1 VTGAAALV
9 RVDMSPMKPNSD
21 MRRESV
27 RLSLTCR
34 CATDAQRA
42 IAGKPI
48 TEFVTTLAPIVHI
61 NDQQRNVAR
70 RPILKKRA

>member
-9 RVDMSPMKPNSD
+9 RVDMSPMKPDSD

-34 CATDAQRA
+34 CATGGG
-42 IAGKPI
+42 AGGRRKDCPI
-48 TEFVTTLAPIVHI
+48 ISGSTAEQELETAK
-61 NDQQRNVAR
+61 Q
-70 RPILKKRA
+70 